1 MYPILIEHK
10 KRSSRKAKGKEV
22 SSSTYVDI
30 EVSAGQYK
38 SLLSGGALILNIL
51 SSGNETNLTIPFV
64 GRAVI
69 VLR

>member
-1 MYPILIEHK
+1 MFPILIKHK
-10 KRSSRKAKGKEV
+10 KEKSKEV
-22 SSSTYVDI
+22 LSSTYVDI

-51 SSGNETNLTIPFV
+51 SSVNETNLTIPFV

>member
-10 KRSSRKAKGKEV
+10 KEKSKEV

-30 EVSAGQYK
+30 KVSAGQYK
-38 SLLSGGALILNIL
+38 SLLSGGAFIINVL
-51 SSGNETNLTIPFV
+51 SSGGETNLTIPFV

>member
-1 MYPILIEHK
+1 MFPILIKHK
-10 KRSSRKAKGKEV
+10 KEKSKEV

-30 EVSAGQYK
+30 KVSAGQYK

>member
-1 MYPILIEHK
+1 MFPILIKHK
-10 KRSSRKAKGKEV
+10 KEKSKEV
-22 SSSTYVDI
+22 LSSTYVDI

-38 SLLSGGALILNIL
+38 SLLSGGAFIINVL
-51 SSGNETNLTIPFV
+51 SSGEETNLTIPFV

>member
-10 KRSSRKAKGKEV
+10 KRSSRKAKSKEV
-22 SSSTYVDI
+22 LSSTYIDV

-38 SLLSGGALILNIL
+38 SLLSGGAFIINVL
-51 SSGNETNLTIPFV
+51 SSGDETNLTIPFI